1 MSDLASYVGNKTE
14 FPVLGQW
21 DFFNHAGA
29 SPLPRV
35 VADAM
40 RKYVADTESAAYL
53 RDQRY
58 TDLGLIRAAVAPM
71 INAHPDEI
79 ALLKNTAEG
88 LSIAANAIDW
98 HAGDRIVT
106 AAGEYPANVY
116 PWMDISRRH
125 GVELVMVPEVTDAEG
140 RR

>member
-1 MSDLASYVGNKTE
+1 MSDLASYVGNKEE
-14 FPVLGQW
+14 FPVLGEW

-40 RKYVADTESAAYL
+40 RKYVADTEMGAYL
-53 RDQRY
+53 RDHRY
-58 TDLGLIRAAVAPM
+58 TDLDQIRAAAAPL
-71 INAHPDEI
+71 IHAHPDEI

-88 LSIAANAIDW
+88 LSIVAHAIEW
-98 HAGDRIVT
+98 RAGDRIVT

-116 PWMDISRRH
+116 PWMEIGQR
-125 GVELVMVPEVTDAEG
+125 
-140 RR
+140 